1 MKRKG
6 SGKTKG
12 ATSFVAVSLGELNR
26 VLKEGAVVVVSRKYA
41 EQLDLDSKPMYSN
54 HKNLTAHS
62 KQIDVSISDV
72 NIEAELEDTI
82 DFKVD

>member
-41 EQLDLDSKPMYSN
+41 EQLELDSKPMYSSA
-54 HKNLTAHS
+54 KNLIAHTN
-62 KQIDVSISDV
+62 QIDVSVSDV
-72 NIEAELEDTI
+72 NIDAELEDTI
-82 DFKVD
+82 DFKVE

>member
-12 ATSFVAVSLGELNR
+12 ATSFVQVTLGELNR

-41 EQLDLDSKPMYSN
+41 EQLELDSKPMYSN
-54 HKNLTAHS
+54 YKNLEAHS
-62 KQIDVSISDV
+62 TQIDIKID
-72 NIEAELEDTI
+72 EPEDTI
-82 DFKVD
+82 DFKVE